1 MAILHSRY
9 EFPFF
14 ESLCIL
20 AYRIQDFI
28 PQMKAHILAR
38 IRGDT
43 FMGQEP
49 EFAPEEL
56 DQVHFQHNAMYQH
69 KTASFN
75 YTTYDVR
82 RDQDTINTG
91 GTRCHVMISSY
102 EDSNHDEDCHPFW
115 YARVLGIFH
124 TNVYYRNASKPRRFE
139 FLTVRWFGRDPEW
152 LGGACH
158 LRLDRVGY
166 VPAEDP
172 EAFGFLNPSEVL
184 RACHLIPA
192 FAEGQTTELLGPSI
206 ARDDN
211 IHGDWVNYYV
221 MR

>member
-1 MAILHSRY
+1 
-9 EFPFF
+9 
-14 ESLCIL
+14 
-20 AYRIQDFI
+20 
-28 PQMKAHILAR
+28 MKAHILAR
-38 IRGDT
+38 IRGDNFT
-43 FMGQEP
+43 GQEP

-56 DQVHFQHNAMYQH
+56 DEIHFQHNCIFEH

-91 GTRCHVMISSY
+91 GTRSHVMIPSY
-102 EDSNHDEDCHPFW
+102 EDGEDCHPFW

-124 TNVYYRNASKPRRFE
+124 ANVFYQDFSKPRRFE
-139 FLTVRWFGRDPEW
+139 FLTVRWFGLDPDW
-152 LGGACH
+152 LSGARH
-158 LRLDRVGY
+158 LRLDRLGY
-166 VPAEDP
+166 VPEEDP

-192 FAEGQTTELLGPSI
+192 FSEGRTTDLLGPSV
-206 ARDDN
+206 ARDSA
-211 IHGDWVNYYV
+211 IKGDWTNYYV